1 MAIQKENSAPTTAIF
16 THVLKVVKLMTD
28 EQFKAEK
35 LYQTSLSI
43 AHSMLKKDL
52 ITPEEFDAI
61 GKLLLEKYRPILG
74 TLFSHIRLTL

>member
-1 MAIQKENSAPTTAIF
+1 
-16 THVLKVVKLMTD
+16 MTD
-28 EQFKAEK
+28 EQFRAEK

-52 ITPEEFDAI
+52 ITLEEFDAI
-61 GKLLLEKYRPILG
+61 DKLLLEKYRPLLG

>member
-1 MAIQKENSAPTTAIF
+1 
-16 THVLKVVKLMTD
+16 MTN
-28 EQFKAEK
+28 EQFRTEK

-52 ITPEEFDAI
+52 ITHEEFDAI
-61 GKLLLEKYRPILG
+61 DKLLLEKYRPLLG